1 MMIIIDSKI
10 TKETIGKAVPP
21 RLYLASRTEMIV
33 LFLGLVS
40 HINEHLLADSINWQW
55 SDH

>member
-1 MMIIIDSKI
+1 MIIIDSKI
-10 TKETIGKAVPP
+10 TKETIGKAVPH

-40 HINEHLLADSINWQW
+40 HTNEHLLADSINWQW